1 VDGIASLITIDR
13 FSPVP
18 LYFQVAMGLEDMIES
33 GKLPAG
39 SRLDTEVTLA
49 DRLGLSRPTMR
60 QAIQHLVDKG
70 LVVRKRGVGT
80 QVVHSAVRR
89 KVELT
94 SLNDDLR
101 RADRSPSTEVLA
113 FSVVPAPDTV
123 ATALHLEPGALTIAI
138 QRLRYAEGEPLAL
151 MHNHLPA
158 GIAPGLHPDQL
169 WEQGLYQVLR
179 THGVQL
185 RIADQT
191 IGARR
196 ATAAEARLLG
206 ESRGAPLL
214 TMQRTAYDHAGRAI
228 EYGSH
233 VYRADRYSFEVSLVA
248 R

>member
-18 LYFQVAMGLEDMIES
+18 LYFQVATSLSDLIES
-33 GKLPAG
+33 GRLPAG

-60 QAIQHLVDKG
+60 QAIQTLVDKG

-80 QVVHSAVRR
+80 QIVHSAVRR

-94 SLNDDLR
+94 SLDDDLR
-101 RADRSPSTEVLA
+101 RAQREPRTEVLA
-113 FSVVPAPDTV
+113 FSVGPAPEPIRV
-123 ATALHLEPGALTIAI
+123 ALHLEPDAEVISVE
-138 QRLRYAEGEPLAL
+138 RLRFAEDEPLAL
-151 MHNHLPA
+151 MHNYLPRA
-158 GIAPGLHPDQL
+158 VAPGLTAAQL
-169 WEQGLYQVLR
+169 GERGLYQVLR
-179 THGVQL
+179 EHGVQL

-206 ESRGAPLL
+206 EGRGAPLL

>member
-1 VDGIASLITIDR
+1 MDGIASLITIDR

-18 LYFQVAMGLEDMIES
+18 LYFQVATSLEDLIES

-39 SRLDTEVTLA
+39 SRLDTEVMLA

-60 QAIQHLVDKG
+60 QAIAHLVDKG

-101 RADRSPSTEVLA
+101 RAQRSPRTEVLA
-113 FSVVPAPDTV
+113 FSVVPAPEHI
-123 ATALHLEPGALTIAI
+123 AAALHLEAGADVITT
-138 QRLRYAEGEPLAL
+138 QRLRYAEDEPLAL
-151 MHNHLPA
+151 MHNYLPA
-158 GIAPGLHPDQL
+158 GVARDLTAEELG
-169 WEQGLYQVLR
+169 EQGLYQVLR
-179 THGVQL
+179 TRGVQL